1 MSAVLLERS
10 GHVATVTLNQPDA
23 RNAFTP
29 ELMVAFKEVIA
40 ELAADSSLRAV
51 VVTGAGKGFS
61 AGAHFN
67 TLPSLFAGEDGPRGT
82 LGVHAAIERLYATF
96 TGLGDLEV
104 PTIAAVNGAAVG
116 GGLGIALQCDLRL
129 VAEDAK
135 IGVNF
140 ARIGI
145 HPGMGITER
154 LIDAVGSQAAAEL
167 LFTGRLIRG
176 KEAAAMGL
184 FRRALP
190 KDEVLPAAQ
199 ALAAEIAEAAPLAV
213 RWIKRTLA
221 RCRALKIEDTL
232 RTEAMA
238 QALLAQSADASEGI
252 KALMAKRTP
261 EFKGC

>member
-10 GHVATVTLNQPDA
+10 GHVATVTLNQPDQ

-29 ELMVAFKEVIA
+29 ELMTAFKEVMDELTNDA
-40 ELAADSSLRAV
+40 EVRAV

-67 TLPSLFAGEDGPRGT
+67 TLPSLFGNADGPEGV
-82 LGVHAAIERLYATF
+82 LGIHAAIERLYATF
-96 TGLGDLEV
+96 TGLGGLKV
-104 PTIAAVNGAAVG
+104 PTVAAVNGAAVG

-135 IGVNF
+135 IGANF
-140 ARIGI
+140 ARLGI
-145 HPGMGITER
+145 HPGMGITAR

-167 LFTGRLIRG
+167 LYTGRLIRG
-176 KEAAAMGL
+176 REAAAMGL
-184 FRRALP
+184 FRKALP
-190 KDEVLPAAQ
+190 ADEVLPAAQ

-213 RWIKRTLA
+213 RCIKRTVQ
-221 RCRALKIEDTL
+221 RCVGLKLEQIL

-238 QALLAQSADASEGI
+238 QAMLAQSADASEGI
-252 KALMAKRTP
+252 QALLAKRTP
-261 EFKGC
+261 EFKGQ